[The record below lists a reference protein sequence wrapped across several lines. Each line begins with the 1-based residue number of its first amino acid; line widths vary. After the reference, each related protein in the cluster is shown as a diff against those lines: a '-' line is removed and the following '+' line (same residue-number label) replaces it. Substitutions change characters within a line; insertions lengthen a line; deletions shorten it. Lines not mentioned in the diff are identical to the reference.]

1 MSKTVTPKRFISVR
15 LTEDEFKA
23 VYHRVER
30 STCNSLTEY
39 VKKLITGKPV
49 TVKVRNESQ
58 DQLLQEIISI
68 RNKLSHLAETA
79 ERADNHTLHG
89 EITEIKSSVL
99 QIAKKWL
106 PS

>member
-1 MSKTVTPKRFISVR
+1 MPKTSPKRFVSVR
-15 LTEDEFKA
+15 LTETEFKE
-23 VYHRVER
+23 VHRRIEC

-39 VKKLITGKPV
+39 VKKLLTGKPV

-58 DQLLQEIISI
+58 DQLLQEIICVK
-68 RNKLSHLAETA
+68 NQLNQLAEIA
-79 ERADNHTLHG
+79 ERTNNHSLLS
-89 EITEIKSSVL
+89 EVAEIKSTVL